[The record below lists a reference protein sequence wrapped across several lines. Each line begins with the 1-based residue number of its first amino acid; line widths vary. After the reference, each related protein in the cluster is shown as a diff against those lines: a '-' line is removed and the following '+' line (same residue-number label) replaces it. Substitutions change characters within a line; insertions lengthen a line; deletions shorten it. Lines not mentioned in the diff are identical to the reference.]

1 VTARAVQEPLT
12 YHVASLLTEPLG
24 STRDY
29 LVAGVTLDFG
39 EELRQADPL
48 EGTVHLART
57 NRGLV
62 VSADLATSLQAE
74 CSRCLQEIEVP
85 LELHIEEEALPT
97 LDIKT
102 GLPLDP
108 RDEPDAVRINDH
120 HELELETAVREA
132 IFLAEPIAPLCGADC
147 PGLCATCG
155 ERLASGTH
163 IHDEAEIDPR
173 LEVLKAFRVDGERET
188 E

>member
-1 VTARAVQEPLT
+1 MTARAVQEPLT
-12 YHVASLLTEPLG
+12 YPVGSLLTEPLG

-29 LVAGVTLDFG
+29 LVAGVTLDLG

-48 EGTVHLART
+48 EGRIHLART
-57 NRGLV
+57 NRGLIV
-62 VSADLATSLQAE
+62 TADLTTSLQAE

-85 LELHIEEEALPT
+85 IEFHLEEEALPT

-108 RDEPDAVRINDH
+108 GDDPETLRINDH
-120 HELELETAVREA
+120 HELELEIPVREA
-132 IFLAEPIAPLCGADC
+132 MYLAEPIAPLCSPEC
-147 PGLCATCG
+147 PGLCPTCG

-163 IHDEAEIDPR
+163 IHDEDEIDPR
-173 LEVLKAFRVDGERET
+173 LEVLKGFRVDAQRET
-188 E
+188 D

>member
-1 VTARAVQEPLT
+1 MTSRTLPGPLT
-12 YHVASLLTEPLG
+12 YHVASLLTEPPG

-29 LVAGVTLDFG
+29 LVSGVTVDLG
-39 EELRQADPL
+39 EELRQSDPL
-48 EGTVHLART
+48 EGGVHLAKT
-57 NRGLV
+57 NRGLLV
-62 VSADLATSLQAE
+62 TANLSTSLQAE

-85 LELHIEEEALPT
+85 IELHIEEEALPT

-102 GLPLDP
+102 GLPIDP
-108 RDEPDAVRINDH
+108 RDDPDALRINDH

-132 IFLAEPIAPLCGADC
+132 IFLAEPIAPLCGPDC
-147 PGLCATCG
+147 PGLCAVCG

-163 IHDEAEIDPR
+163 LHDEDEIDPR
-173 LEVLKAFRVDGERET
+173 LQALKAFRVDGERET

>member
-1 VTARAVQEPLT
+1 VTARALQEPLT

-29 LVAGVTLDFG
+29 LVAGVTIDLG
-39 EELRQADPL
+39 EDLRQADPL
-48 EGTVHLART
+48 EGAVHLART
-57 NRGLV
+57 NRGLLV
-62 VSADLATSLQAE
+62 TADLSTSLQAE

-85 LELHIEEEALPT
+85 IEVHIEEEALPT

-108 RDEPDAVRINDH
+108 RDEPDALRINDH
-120 HELELETAVREA
+120 HELELETPVREA
-132 IFLAEPIAPLCGADC
+132 IYLAEPIAPVCSPDC
-147 PGLCATCG
+147 PGLCPTCG
-155 ERLASGTH
+155 ERLASGMH

-173 LEVLKAFRVDGERET
+173 LEVLKGFRVDAQRET
-188 E
+188 D

>member
-1 VTARAVQEPLT
+1 VTARALQEPLT
-12 YHVASLLTEPLG
+12 YHVGALLTEPLG

-29 LVAGVTLDFG
+29 LVAGVTLDLG

-62 VSADLATSLQAE
+62 VTADLSTSLQAE

-85 LELHIEEEALPT
+85 IDVRVEEEALPI

-102 GLPLDP
+102 GLPLDS
-108 RDEPDAVRINDH
+108 RDDPDVLRINDH

-132 IFLAEPIAPLCGADC
+132 IYLAEPIAPLCGPDC
-147 PGLCATCG
+147 PGLCPTCG
-155 ERLASGTH
+155 ERLASGVH
-163 IHDEAEIDPR
+163 IHDEPEIDPR
-173 LEVLKAFRVDGERET
+173 LEVLKAFRVDGQRET
-188 E
+188 D

>member
-1 VTARAVQEPLT
+1 VTSRALPGPLT

-29 LVAGVTLDFG
+29 LVSGVTVDLGD
-39 EELRQADPL
+39 ELRQADPL
-48 EGTVHLART
+48 EGSVHLAKT
-57 NRGLV
+57 NRGLLV
-62 VSADLATSLQAE
+62 TADLSTSLQAE

-85 LELHIEEEALPT
+85 IQLHIEEEALPT

-102 GLPLDP
+102 GLPLRAEAD
-108 RDEPDAVRINDH
+108 PDALRINDH
-120 HELELETAVREA
+120 HELELEVPVREA
-132 IFLAEPIAPLCGADC
+132 IFLAEPIAPLCSPDC
-147 PGLCATCG
+147 PGLCTVCG

-163 IHDEAEIDPR
+163 IHDEDEIDPR
-173 LEVLKAFRVDGERET
+173 LEALKAFRVDGERET